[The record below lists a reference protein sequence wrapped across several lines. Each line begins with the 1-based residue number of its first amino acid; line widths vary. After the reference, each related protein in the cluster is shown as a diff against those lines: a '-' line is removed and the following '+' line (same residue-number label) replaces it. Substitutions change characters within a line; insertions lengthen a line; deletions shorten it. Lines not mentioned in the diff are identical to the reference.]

1 MIRAFG
7 NIRDILY
14 NRSYI
19 SLSLLIYLHIAKT
32 IMIITLVMI
41 DIDLYL
47 MYDVFSVI
55 DNTTGRL
62 EKRKSI
68 IIDIRNIE

>member
-14 NRSYI
+14 NHSYI
-19 SLSLLIYLHIAKT
+19 SLSMLIYLHLAKT
-32 IMIITLVMI
+32 IRIITLIMI

-47 MYDVFSVI
+47 IYDVFSVI
-55 DNTTGRL
+55 DNTTVRL

-68 IIDIRNIE
+68 IIDIRNIG

>member
-1 MIRAFG
+1 M
-7 NIRDILY
+7 
-14 NRSYI
+14 
-19 SLSLLIYLHIAKT
+19 LIYLHLAKT
-32 IMIITLVMI
+32 IRIITLIMI

-55 DNTTGRL
+55 DNTTDRL

-68 IIDIRNIE
+68 IIDIRNTG